1 MLCDVHV
8 AASLALK
15 WWW

>member
-1 MLCDVHV
+1 MTNIK
-8 AASLALK
+8 ALK